1 MENLKSKLGLRIK
14 YLRKSQNITQEK
26 LAELINMDITSL
38 SKIETGRNYPQ
49 PDTLEKISNALGVEV
64 FNLFTF
70 AENLSTKD
78 YFDGIN
84 KNLQILKDNEEKMKL
99 LYKITLDLI

>member
-70 AENLSTKD
+70 AENLSAKD
-78 YFDGIN
+78 YLDAIN